1 LEGIPVMQVFVRDN
15 DINSALRV
23 LKRKMQREGT
33 FREMK
38 RRRAYEK
45 PSERRVRE
53 KAEAIRRHRK
63 MLRKR
68 LEREGYWSVPASAE
82 MDYLSTNPPLP
93 AEYYRRNAA
102 RARQLASEATTAGVK
117 AHLREVALQ
126 YERLAERAD
135 NGTVPASP

>member
-1 LEGIPVMQVFVRDN
+1 MQVFVRDN

-23 LKRKMQREGT
+23 LKKKMQREGT

-68 LEREGYWSVPASAE
+68 LEREGYCFEPYRSALGRGTRGVQNELPLRALGARSAE
-82 MDYLSTNPPLP
+82 ESQK
-93 AEYYRRNAA
+93 RR
-102 RARQLASEATTAGVK
+102 ET
-117 AHLREVALQ
+117 E
-126 YERLAERAD
+126 
-135 NGTVPASP
+135 